1 MSSMRVENAS
11 REDGVGS
18 PVGRRS
24 LGCSLFLDKAVGF
37 HSVLSMDH
45 SIHCVPVDVV
55 VVVVDRL
62 DRCHTFLDVS
72 DQSEEIP

>member
-1 MSSMRVENAS
+1 MNSMRVENAS

-45 SIHCVPVDVV
+45 
-55 VVVVDRL
+55 L
-62 DRCHTFLDVS
+62 L
-72 DQSEEIP
+72 